1 MTSAIHPEDM
11 HPSIAEV
18 MEAIRELLT
27 ISRSVQPGRSTEEH
41 QRTILEML
49 PALMGAKSGYA
60 FAYPDLID
68 QVFVQEGLNG

>member
-1 MTSAIHPEDM
+1 MTGTIHPEDM
-11 HPSIAEV
+11 QPSIAEV

-41 QRTILEML
+41 QRTILETL
-49 PALMGAKSGYA
+49 PSLMGSKSAYA

-68 QVFVQEGLNG
+68 QVFGQEGLNG